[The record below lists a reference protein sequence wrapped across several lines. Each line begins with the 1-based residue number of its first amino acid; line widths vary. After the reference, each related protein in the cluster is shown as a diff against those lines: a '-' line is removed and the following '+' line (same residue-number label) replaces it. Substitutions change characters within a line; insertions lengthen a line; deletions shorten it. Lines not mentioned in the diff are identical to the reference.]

1 MEAIIHP
8 FALCNHSMPC
18 GPLERKNNIKNL
30 YNFHLGVHT
39 ISDVRTYQC
48 GCHVVHKKG
57 YYQRVGDT
65 NYMLVAKRCSFMV
78 LIFLSFCR
86 YTTLFLM

>member
-39 ISDVRTYQC
+39 ISDVRTNVGAMWC
-48 GCHVVHKKG
+48 TKRDTIKG
-57 YYQRVGDT
+57 WGIQIT
-65 NYMLVAKRCSFMV
+65 C
-78 LIFLSFCR
+78 
-86 YTTLFLM
+86 